1 MPPEIIARQSVV
13 DVLEHRLRDD
23 ILGGTHVPGELL
35 PPERELAAGYGVT
48 RTTLKHALSRLEQAG
63 LLSTR
68 HGIGTRVR
76 DFLRVG
82 GADLLPMLAT
92 RDSGWLTEI
101 FEVRRHIGAL
111 IARRAAVRRTDRQA
125 ARLREVLDAV
135 ARAGDGDAAQLADAE
150 VHRELARAT
159 GNRVYLLLT
168 NTLFNAYLPVRGAL
182 RAPFEDPAEAAAR
195 LAPVVQAVVDGLPE
209 QAESAAEQYLRAT
222 EELMLAS
229 LRPSGRADGDHE
241 RERRHDG

>member
-1 MPPEIIARQSVV
+1 MAVEPINRQSVV
-13 DVLEHRLRDD
+13 DVLEHRLRED
-23 ILGGTHVPGELL
+23 ILDGTHGPGSLL

-76 DFLRVG
+76 DFLRLG

-92 RDSGWLTEI
+92 RDSGWLTEV

-111 IARRAAVRRTDRQA
+111 IARRAATCRTDAQGR
-125 ARLREVLDAV
+125 RLRDLVDEVG
-135 ARAGDGDAAQLADAE
+135 RAEDGDAAQLAEAE

-168 NTLFNAYLPVRGAL
+168 NTLLNAYLPVRGAL
-182 RAPFEDPAEAAAR
+182 RAPFDDPAVAAAR
-195 LAPVVQAVVDGLPE
+195 LRPVADAVHAGNPTE
-209 QAESAAEQYLRAT
+209 AATAAEEYLRTT
-222 EELMLAS
+222 EHLMLAA
-229 LRPSGRADGDHE
+229 LPAA
-241 RERRHDG
+241 RR